1 MSDTPAAPA
10 ESVSPS
16 SESPAV
22 PRRDVSPETP
32 QVTQNEFIAVDDEHN
47 AADDDDADS
56 ALGSDTE
63 SSTAS
68 VSASI
73 LEYRRSQGRT
83 YHSDK
88 FTTNYFLPNDDQQLE
103 SVDLTH
109 HYLMILLDD
118 QLFLPPLNTEKL
130 KKVLDVGTGTDLQ
143 VSEFADRF
151 PNVEIVGTDLSPCQP
166 EWVPPNVRFEIDDAV
181 LSWTWEPNEFD
192 FIHIRYLFGAIKDW
206 SALFKEACRCV
217 IPGGWVQSAEAD
229 VEFRCDDG
237 SIDMEPN
244 LKMYKKLFEEGGKVL
259 NTSFFVNDMQVQGF
273 KDAGF
278 EEIRIIDYK
287 LPVGDW
293 PKDPKLREVGKFV
306 RACLENDI
314 EGYTLMMWQDV
325 LQWPKDEYQMF
336 LLSIRKAMR
345 NPKIH
350 TYMKV
355 RYVYGRKPSGN

>member
-103 SVDLTH
+103 S
-109 HYLMILLDD
+109 
-118 QLFLPPLNTEKL
+118 
-130 KKVLDVGTGTDLQ
+130 KVLDVGTGTGIWAI
-143 VSEFADRF
+143 EFADRF

-237 SIDMEPN
+237 SIELEPN

-259 NTSFFVNDMQVQGF
+259 NTHFFVNDMQVQGF

-278 EEIRIIDYK
+278 EEIHTIDYK

-314 EGYTLMMWQDV
+314 EGKSPLRLFT
-325 LQWPKDEYQMF
+325 
-336 LLSIRKAMR
+336 
-345 NPKIH
+345 
-350 TYMKV
+350 
-355 RYVYGRKPSGN
+355 

>member
-1 MSDTPAAPA
+1 MAEQPAAAADTAAPRLEAPTAANELIPA
-10 ESVSPS
+10 
-16 SESPAV
+16 
-22 PRRDVSPETP
+22 
-32 QVTQNEFIAVDDEHN
+32 DDEN
-47 AADDDDADS
+47 NETDDDADS
-56 ALGSDTE
+56 TLGSDAE

-88 FTTNYFLPNDDQQLE
+88 FATSYFLPNDDQQLE

-109 HYLMILLDD
+109 HYLTILLDD
-118 QLFLPPLNTEKL
+118 QLYLPPLKEDKL
-130 KKVLDVGTGTDLQ
+130 QKVLDVGTGTGIWAI
-143 VSEFADRF
+143 EFADRF
-151 PNVEIVGTDLSPCQP
+151 PNVEILGTDLSPCQP

-181 LSWTWEPNEFD
+181 LSWTWEPNTFD

-206 SALFKEACRCV
+206 TALFKEAYRCV
-217 IPGGWVQSAEAD
+217 QPGGWVQSAEAD

-237 SIDMEPN
+237 TVDLEPS
-244 LKMYKKLFEEGGKVL
+244 LKLFKKIFEDGGKL
-259 NTSFFVNDMQVQGF
+259 INTPFFVYDMQVKGF
-273 KDAGF
+273 EEAGF
-278 EEIRIIDYK
+278 EEIHTVDYK
-287 LPVGDW
+287 IPVGNW

-306 RACLENDI
+306 RACLENDL

-336 LLSIRKAMR
+336 LLGIRKAIK
-345 NPKIH
+345 NPKVH

-355 RYVYGRKPSGN
+355 RYVYGRKPQEK